1 MGESGRDKIEEL
13 LREGLDYYGAD
24 EVGQAILLWE
34 RVLEIDPENT
44 EAKDYIHTA
53 DRRSVPR
60 PAAPKSA
67 TPVAG
72 ILEDAV
78 ERILDHD
85 YEGAL
90 GFLCSAAPAELRTL
104 ELQATMELVRS
115 MLLSQYRERVGAL
128 DSVPEL
134 CANGVSITKF
144 NLPPDAG
151 FVLSLVDGA
160 TSVGDM
166 ISVSGMDPFDAFRIL
181 QGLLETK
188 IVSMRT

>member
-1 MGESGRDKIEEL
+1 MGESEPDNIEEL
-13 LREGLDYYGAD
+13 LREGLDFYGAD

-34 RVLEIDPENT
+34 RVLELDPENS

-53 DRRSVPR
+53 DRRAVPR
-60 PAAPKSA
+60 PKAPNASSSGGGV
-67 TPVAG
+67 VA
-72 ILEDAV
+72 DAL
-78 ERILDHD
+78 ERIRSED

-90 GFLCSAAPAELRTL
+90 GLLTSASPAESKSL
-104 ELQATMELVRS
+104 EVQAMIELVRS
-115 MLLSQYRERVGAL
+115 ALLARYRERVGAL

-134 CANGVSITKF
+134 HGDGADITKF

-160 TSVGDM
+160 TSVADM

-181 QGLLETK
+181 QGLLETE
-188 IVSMRT
+188 IVSIRA

>member
-13 LREGLDYYGAD
+13 IREGLDYYGAD

-34 RVLEIDPENT
+34 RVLELDPENA
-44 EAKDYIHTA
+44 EAKDYIQTA

-60 PAAPKSA
+60 PAAPKPA
-67 TPVAG
+67 TG

-78 ERILDHD
+78 ERILNHD

-90 GFLCSAAPAELRTL
+90 GFLSSAAPDELRTL

-134 CANGVSITKF
+134 RANGVSITKF

-181 QGLLETK
+181 QGLLETE
-188 IVSMRT
+188 IVSMRA